1 MLRKIATNQVVCR
14 SYSNTELSLLSFF
27 TRPATVI
34 EPIGGDFAGPCAK
47 IHKDCFAHPW
57 SSQDLEAMIASSA
70 FVADGAIQMPSRKLL
85 GFILTRCIA
94 DEAEVMTVAVLASA
108 RRNGI
113 AALLLDNHLQ
123 RLRTL
128 RAVRLFLE
136 VSEANLP
143 ARRLY
148 SKFGFTAVGVRD
160 GYYRTIDGANSNALV
175 LAKDLI

>member
-1 MLRKIATNQVVCR
+1 
-14 SYSNTELSLLSFF
+14 
-27 TRPATVI
+27 
-34 EPIGGDFAGPCAK
+34 
-47 IHKDCFAHPW
+47 
-57 SSQDLEAMIASSA
+57 MIASSA
-70 FVADGAIQMPSRKLL
+70 FVADGAIQTPSRKLL
-85 GFILTRCIA
+85 GFILTRCIG
-94 DEAEVMTVAVLASA
+94 DEAEVMTVAVSAPA

-128 RAVRLFLE
+128 RVVRLFLE

-148 SKFGFTAVGVRD
+148 SKFGFTEVGVRD